1 VTTHGLSPSRRTLP
15 AALRVPS
22 TRSTGASAL
31 RRKTGAGVQTRTSR
45 TPSAIAA
52 SLAGAEL
59 VDFAVDD
66 VCDTAEGS
74 GLAAQPPPPAKDGGE
89 QHHNDDQADNED
101 GQQMPSA

>member
-1 VTTHGLSPSRRTLP
+1 
-15 AALRVPS
+15 
-22 TRSTGASAL
+22 
-31 RRKTGAGVQTRTSR
+31 
-45 TPSAIAA
+45 
-52 SLAGAEL
+52 LAGAEL